1 LKRNQLILSVAIVG
15 ALTAPA
21 IAQAHVTVQPD
32 SVPADGFARLDVRVP
47 NERDDAAT
55 EEVEVQMPDGFLS
68 VSYEPVPGW
77 SVDVGTERLDQP
89 VEAHGEEITE
99 QIDTVTFTAD
109 DPNAAIQPGQFR
121 DFGLSVGMPEDAA
134 AGETLTFPALQT
146 YDSGEVVRWI
156 GPPDADEP
164 AAEVTLTAGEEEDA
178 TAAAE
183 PAAATEET
191 AEADEDDDE
200 GAPVWLVV
208 VALVLGALG
217 LLVGAV
223 SLTRRG

>member
-1 LKRNQLILSVAIVG
+1 
-15 ALTAPA
+15 
-21 IAQAHVTVQPD
+21 
-32 SVPADGFARLDVRVP
+32 
-47 NERDDAAT
+47 
-55 EEVEVQMPDGFLS
+55 
-68 VSYEPVPGW
+68 
-77 SVDVGTERLDQP
+77 
-89 VEAHGEEITE
+89 
-99 QIDTVTFTAD
+99 
-109 DPNAAIQPGQFR
+109 
-121 DFGLSVGMPEDAA
+121 MPEDAA